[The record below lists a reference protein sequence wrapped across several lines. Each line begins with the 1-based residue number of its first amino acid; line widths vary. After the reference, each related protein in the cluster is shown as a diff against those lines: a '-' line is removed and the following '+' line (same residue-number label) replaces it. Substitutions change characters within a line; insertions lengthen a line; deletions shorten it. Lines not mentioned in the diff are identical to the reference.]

1 MLTVIIC
8 LLWQENGEELWHGLL
23 KNFVEVRTAGI
34 WYMGAATTAHPAN
47 AMTTA
52 LIPAGITEER
62 DDEKGKELSA
72 QGH

>member
-23 KNFVEVRTAGI
+23 KNSAEVRTAAI
-34 WYMGAATTAHPAN
+34 WYMRAATTVHPAN

-72 QGH
+72 QRR